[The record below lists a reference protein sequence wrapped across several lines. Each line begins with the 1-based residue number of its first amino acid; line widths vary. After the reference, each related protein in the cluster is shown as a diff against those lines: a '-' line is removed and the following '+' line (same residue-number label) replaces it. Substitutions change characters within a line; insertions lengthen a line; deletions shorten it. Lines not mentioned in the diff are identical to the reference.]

1 MSSDLKEVREDI
13 ATLNKNGMVLKNNS
27 KRKTK
32 DKINPGQ
39 KLRKETIFLVRQRR
53 SKIGV
58 LWVNGKKVKEENP

>member
-32 DKINPGQ
+32 DKINPG
-39 KLRKETIFLVRQRR
+39 
-53 SKIGV
+53 
-58 LWVNGKKVKEENP
+58 